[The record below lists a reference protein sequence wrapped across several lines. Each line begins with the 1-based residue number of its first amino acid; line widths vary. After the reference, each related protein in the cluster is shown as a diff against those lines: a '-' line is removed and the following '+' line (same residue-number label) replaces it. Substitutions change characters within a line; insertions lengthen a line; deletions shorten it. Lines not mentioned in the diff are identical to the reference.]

1 MKEERLDKVEQP
13 AYKRIGEMIRQRIN
27 DGVYSL
33 GSQLPTELELVEE
46 FSASRM
52 TVSKGLSEL
61 IEAGLIKRIRGKGTF
76 VCSQKFEAIDSKNE
90 NPVIKCLLP
99 GAIYEQS
106 FTSNKLLQGV
116 CAELKNTNYQT
127 GIAFCSSEEELLAEL
142 DKAETGK
149 CVGCILWS
157 QQLGRFCDIVNQ
169 LQSRGFPLVLLD
181 SFYPGYQGEFIGTD
195 NFAGA
200 EMAVEYLA
208 AHGHRRIGYLTLMPD
223 RSSLAERLSGYIF
236 AATRGH
242 VVFDPRLIAVIPNVP
257 GLPTEKIPAHQS
269 AFLRW
274 ALENMFALPKE
285 ERPTALFMSHDF
297 IAVELFHIAAEMGI
311 KIPGELSLV
320 GFDNIDCSRWL
331 PVPLTTIEH
340 NFVETGRLA
349 ARLILSRI
357 TKKDE
362 PRLSLDGTP
371 SRYQVRP
378 LLVERESVSIHPE
391 PRKSVSATEE
401 NVRSE

>member
-1 MKEERLDKVEQP
+1 MEQP

-76 VCSQKFEAIDSKNE
+76 VCSQKFETIDGKRE

-106 FTSNKLLQGV
+106 FASNTLLQGV
-116 CAELKNTNYQT
+116 CAELKETNYQT
-127 GIAFCSSEEELLAEL
+127 GIAFCGSEEELLAEL

-149 CVGCILWS
+149 CAGCILWS
-157 QQLGRFCDIVNQ
+157 QQLGRFCEIVNQ
-169 LQSRGFPLVLLD
+169 LQAKGFPLVLLD
-181 SFYPGYQGEFIGTD
+181 SFYPEYQGEFIGTD

-200 EMAVEYLA
+200 EMAVEYLI
-208 AHGHRRIGYLTLMPD
+208 AHGHRRIGYLTLTPD

-236 AATRGH
+236 AATRDPH
-242 VVFDPRLIAVIPNVP
+242 SVFDPRLIAVIPNVP

-297 IAVELFHIAAEMGI
+297 IAVELFHIAADMGI
-311 KIPGELSLV
+311 KIPEDLSLV
-320 GFDNIDCSRWL
+320 GFDNVDCSRWL

-340 NFVETGRLA
+340 NFVETGKLA
-349 ARLILSRI
+349 ARLIRARI
-357 TKKDE
+357 AKKDE
-362 PRLSLDGTP
+362 QSHSLDGTP

-378 LLVERESVSIHPE
+378 LLVERDSVCVRPE
-391 PRKSVSATEE
+391 
-401 NVRSE
+401 

>member
-1 MKEERLDKVEQP
+1 MEQP

-76 VCSQKFEAIDSKNE
+76 VCSQKFETIDGKRE

-106 FTSNKLLQGV
+106 FASNTLLQGV
-116 CAELKNTNYQT
+116 CAELKETNYQT
-127 GIAFCSSEEELLAEL
+127 GIAFCGSEEEVLSEL
-142 DKAETGK
+142 GKAESGK
-149 CVGCILWS
+149 FAGYILWL
-157 QQLGRFCDIVNQ
+157 QQWECYSRAVDK
-169 LQSRGFPLVLLD
+169 LQAAGFPLVLLD
-181 SFYPGYQGEFIGTD
+181 SFYPGYQGDFIGTD

-200 EMAVEYLA
+200 EIAVDYLA
-208 AHGHRRIGYLTLMPD
+208 AHGHRRIGYLTLTPD
-223 RSSLAERLSGYIF
+223 HSSLAERLAGFIVAS
-236 AATRGH
+236 TRRNP
-242 VVFDPRLIAVIPNVP
+242 VFDPRLVAVIPCDP
-257 GLPTEKIPAHQS
+257 KLPTDKVPALQS
-269 AFLRW
+269 MQLRR
-274 ALENMFALPKE
+274 ALENMLALPAG
-285 ERPTALFMSHDF
+285 ERPTALFLSHDF
-297 IAVELFHIAAEMGI
+297 IAVELFRIAAEIGLR
-311 KIPGELSLV
+311 IPDELSLV

-340 NFVETGRLA
+340 NFSDAGRLA

-357 TKKDE
+357 EQKSIPHPFPERTA
-362 PRLSLDGTP
+362 PRYS
-371 SRYQVRP
+371 VRP
-378 LLVERESVSIHPE
+378 VLVERNSVCPPDGRE
-391 PRKSVSATEE
+391 
-401 NVRSE
+401 

>member
-1 MKEERLDKVEQP
+1 
-13 AYKRIGEMIRQRIN
+13 MIRQRIN

-76 VCSQKFEAIDSKNE
+76 VCSQKFETIDGKRE

-106 FTSNKLLQGV
+106 FASNTLLQGV
-116 CAELKNTNYQT
+116 CAELKETNYQT

-149 CVGCILWS
+149 CAGCILWS
-157 QQLGRFCDIVNQ
+157 QQLGRFCEIVNQ
-169 LQSRGFPLVLLD
+169 LQAKGFPLVLLD
-181 SFYPGYQGEFIGTD
+181 SFYPEYQGEFIGTD

-200 EMAVEYLA
+200 EMAVEYLI
-208 AHGHRRIGYLTLMPD
+208 AHGHRRIGYLTLTPD

-236 AATRGH
+236 AATRDPH
-242 VVFDPRLIAVIPNVP
+242 SVFDPRLIAVIPNVP

-297 IAVELFHIAAEMGI
+297 IAVELFHIAADMGI
-311 KIPGELSLV
+311 KIPEDLSLV
-320 GFDNIDCSRWL
+320 GFDNVDCSRWL

-340 NFVETGRLA
+340 NFVETGKLA
-349 ARLILSRI
+349 ARLILARI
-357 TKKDE
+357 AKKDE
-362 PRLSLDGTP
+362 QSHSLDGTP

-378 LLVERESVSIHPE
+378 LLVERDSVCVRPE
-391 PRKSVSATEE
+391 
-401 NVRSE
+401 